1 MSAYIQYL
9 VVLGVIVLFFII
21 CYFMF
26 RESPEKVR
34 EKATATREASVADSE
49 YYNRRRRVDYGA
61 EFYREEARKQHEDD
75 KPVETPQHIATT
87 HSAVQTANDTTA
99 GKTADHVT
107 RFQPSTAKTSSYSNA
122 DAGQSAAS
130 IEMTQPMVKGWGHDK
145 GVASK
150 GTSEG
155 DNAVAGTTA
164 TGTTATANVAT
175 GVGVAAFTSAGAMN
189 ETASDNE
196 LTRRIQPVK
205 VQDSETAADATII
218 MPRISH
224 AMADAA
230 VTSNN
235 AVNGEAVSGTTAGTA
250 TVTSTETS
258 RSGGMDEL
266 VDFGT
271 KHFIASFGILN
282 DETKELVRQ
291 ITAEALLRLGIT
303 ARDELRALLENIVVQ
318 EALFGMQKAYVT
330 SPLPWMK
337 ETAIMA
343 FMDVVQEP
351 KSSTPYLLAFDALR
365 ILPHLHLGH
374 FQIMALALLLQYS
387 RNSNNYNLE
396 HFKHYVGKYIEPFL
410 SELPREEFMYNQ
422 LDYLRCCALEPERTT
437 LGEIFC
443 NSYPYVFNYDGFT
456 REELERALQG
466 QMLEGRFVVKSL
478 MSNRLKLA
486 VADEGLMPRY
496 FRSANIQDHD
506 VQTRLL
512 QLAQSRPISYKKNE
526 FYGVLEKISPLL
538 PKLAEVYDSMPIST
552 MSLTLLGLYL
562 GKSHVKITI
571 GEDFDLTPWY

>member
-1 MSAYIQYL
+1 MSAYIPYL
-9 VVLGVIVLFFII
+9 VILGVIVLFFVI

-26 RESPEKVR
+26 RESPEKAHDKVSAAHAD
-34 EKATATREASVADSE
+34 KVADSD

-61 EFYREEARKQHEDD
+61 EFYREEVRKQHEED
-75 KPVETPQHIATT
+75 EQAGTTQYSSTQYSATP
-87 HSAVQTANDTTA
+87 HSSVLAADDTTS

-107 RFQPSTAKTSSYSNA
+107 RFQPSTAKTSSYSNT
-122 DAGQSAAS
+122 DAGQAAAS

-145 GVASK
+145 G
-150 GTSEG
+150 TS
-155 DNAVAGTTA
+155 AVATDTSVKSADVFVPGATTLP
-164 TGTTATANVAT
+164 GEN
-175 GVGVAAFTSAGAMN
+175 
-189 ETASDNE
+189 ASDNE
-196 LTRRIQPVK
+196 LTRRIEPVK
-205 VQDSETAADATII
+205 AQGTESAADATII
-218 MPRISH
+218 MPRITH
-224 AMADAA
+224 AMAEASA
-230 VTSNN
+230 LS
-235 AVNGEAVSGTTAGTA
+235 AGEATNAAATAAAGTVTPA
-250 TVTSTETS
+250 TDESSAATSS
-258 RSGGMDEL
+258 NGGMEDL

-396 HFKHYVGKYIEPFL
+396 HFKHYVAKYIEPFL

-422 LDYLRCCALEPERTT
+422 LDYLRCCAHEPERTT
-437 LGEIFC
+437 LGQIFC

-512 QLAQSRPISYKKNE
+512 QLAQSRPISYKKSE

-538 PKLAEVYDSMPIST
+538 PKLADVYDSMPIST

-562 GKSHVKITI
+562 GKAHVKITI
-571 GEDFDLTPWY
+571 GEDFDLSPWY

>member
-1 MSAYIQYL
+1 
-9 VVLGVIVLFFII
+9 
-21 CYFMF
+21 MF
-26 RESPEKVR
+26 RESPEKAR
-34 EKATATREASVADSE
+34 EKVAAAREAAVADSD

-61 EFYREEARKQHEDD
+61 EFYREEAQKHEEEQHGARAGHS
-75 KPVETPQHIATT
+75 TSAGTAAATVDT
-87 HSAVQTANDTTA
+87 ASARTSYPSTDSVSTASD
-99 GKTADHVT
+99 VT
-107 RFQPSTAKTSSYSNA
+107 RFQPGRASTGTSNVSNVNSSA
-122 DAGQSAAS
+122 TSSAAS

-145 GVASK
+145 GAAPKNAS
-150 GTSEG
+150 
-155 DNAVAGTTA
+155 AGNTA
-164 TGTTATANVAT
+164 AAGATATANAGT
-175 GVGVAAFTSAGAMN
+175 GIGVAAFTSATATN
-189 ETASDNE
+189 ETVSDNE

-205 VQDSETAADATII
+205 VQDSETATDATII

-224 AMADAA
+224 AMADTAG
-230 VTSNN
+230 TSESTI
-235 AVNGEAVSGTTAGTA
+235 NGGSVSGTTAAA
-250 TVTSTETS
+250 TVATTEKTQ
-258 RSGGMDEL
+258 SGGMDEL

-562 GKSHVKITI
+562 GKAHVKITI

>member
-1 MSAYIQYL
+1 
-9 VVLGVIVLFFII
+9 
-21 CYFMF
+21 MF
-26 RESPEKVR
+26 RESPEKAHDKVSAAHAD
-34 EKATATREASVADSE
+34 KVADSD

-61 EFYREEARKQHEDD
+61 EFYREEARKQHEED
-75 KPVETPQHIATT
+75 EQ
-87 HSAVQTANDTTA
+87 SGSVQTGSTQFDSTKYSSTHAGTSYTASDAAHTTA
-99 GKTADHVT
+99 TDVT
-107 RFQPSTAKTSSYSNA
+107 RFQPSTAKTSSYSNT

-145 GVASK
+145 G
-150 GTSEG
+150 TSAAATDTSVKSADVFVPG
-155 DNAVAGTTA
+155 VAGL
-164 TGTTATANVAT
+164 
-175 GVGVAAFTSAGAMN
+175 AG

-196 LTRRIQPVK
+196 LTRRIEPVK
-205 VQDSETAADATII
+205 VQGTESAEDATII
-218 MPRISH
+218 MPRITH
-224 AMADAA
+224 AMAEASALSAGEATNAA
-230 VTSNN
+230 VTAAAGNVTPAADESSAATSSN
-235 AVNGEAVSGTTAGTA
+235 
-250 TVTSTETS
+250 
-258 RSGGMDEL
+258 GGMEDL

-396 HFKHYVGKYIEPFL
+396 HFKHYVAKYIEPFL

-422 LDYLRCCALEPERTT
+422 LDYLRCCAHEPERTT
-437 LGEIFC
+437 LGQIFC

-512 QLAQSRPISYKKNE
+512 QLAQSRPISYKKSE

-562 GKSHVKITI
+562 GKAHVKITI
-571 GEDFDLTPWY
+571 GEDFDLSPWY

>member
-1 MSAYIQYL
+1 MSAYIPYL
-9 VVLGVIVLFFII
+9 VILGVIVLFFVI

-26 RESPEKVR
+26 RESPEKAHDKVSAAHAD
-34 EKATATREASVADSE
+34 KVADSD

-61 EFYREEARKQHEDD
+61 EFYREEARKQHEED
-75 KPVETPQHIATT
+75 EQAGTTQYSSTQYSATP
-87 HSAVQTANDTTA
+87 HSSVLAADDTTS

-122 DAGQSAAS
+122 DAEQSAAS

-145 GVASK
+145 G
-150 GTSEG
+150 TSAAATDTSVKTG
-155 DNAVAGTTA
+155 DVFVPGTA
-164 TGTTATANVAT
+164 TL
-175 GVGVAAFTSAGAMN
+175 AGD
-189 ETASDNE
+189 TASDNE
-196 LTRRIQPVK
+196 LTRRIEPVK
-205 VQDSETAADATII
+205 VQGSESAADATII
-218 MPRISH
+218 MPRITH
-224 AMADAA
+224 AMAEASSLNAGVASNIAA
-230 VTSNN
+230 SAAT
-235 AVNGEAVSGTTAGTA
+235 ATTATTA
-250 TVTSTETS
+250 TMSSETS
-258 RSGGMDEL
+258 ADRSSNGGMEDL

-396 HFKHYVGKYIEPFL
+396 HFKHYVAKYIEPFL

-422 LDYLRCCALEPERTT
+422 LDYLRCCAHEPERTT
-437 LGEIFC
+437 LGQIFC

-512 QLAQSRPISYKKNE
+512 QLAQSRPISYKKSE

-538 PKLAEVYDSMPIST
+538 PKLADVYDSMPIST

-562 GKSHVKITI
+562 GKAHVKITI
-571 GEDFDLTPWY
+571 GEDFDLSPWY